1 MMKKSIFAIIFALTF
16 WVVAASNVLAAG
28 IEGNINLIFG
38 QKYLDEDDWAPVE
51 DQTAL
56 GVMFDITPAGSPVAF
71 AIDFLATEDS
81 ADLYDP
87 FDDIYFEATGETRE
101 IDLGIRWY
109 TPPSMF
115 RGYIGG
121 GLALINAEITI
132 SEFGYEASE
141 DDDAVGYFINGGF
154 VVTLARHLNL
164 GLNARYSQ
172 AEVDIAGYD
181 IEAGGFLLAGLVGFH
196 F

>member
-1 MMKKSIFAIIFALTF
+1 MKKSIYAITVALAF
-16 WVVAASNVLAAG
+16 WVVAASSVLAAG
-28 IEGNINLIFG
+28 VEGNINLIFG

-51 DQTAL
+51 DQAAL
-56 GVMFDITPAGSPVAF
+56 GVMFDITPAGSPIAF

-81 ADLYDP
+81 ADVYLGNGRS
-87 FDDIYFEATGETRE
+87 FEATGETRE

-121 GLALINAEITI
+121 GLALISAEITV
-132 SEFGYEASE
+132 SEFGYDASE
-141 DDDAVGYFINGGF
+141 DDDAVGFFINGGF

>member
-1 MMKKSIFAIIFALTF
+1 MRKTIYKLA
-16 WVVAASNVLAAG
+16 VVLALLAIGSSSVLAG
-28 IEGNINLIFG
+28 GVEGNINMILG

-51 DQTAL
+51 DQAAL
-56 GVMFDITPAGSPVAF
+56 GVMFDITPAGSPIAF
-71 AIDFLATEDS
+71 AIDIIATEDS
-81 ADLYDP
+81 ADVYDP
-87 FDDIYFEATGETRE
+87 FDDIYYEATGETRE

-109 TPPSMF
+109 TPPSAF

-121 GLALINAEITI
+121 GLALINAEITV

-141 DDDAVGYFINGGF
+141 DDDAVGFFINGGF

-172 AEVDIAGYD
+172 AEVDIAGYE
-181 IEAGGFLLAGLVGFH
+181 IEAGGLLLAGLVGFH